1 MNKNFLL
8 GLILLFGSFL
18 LLKNFLQPQTP
29 TLTQEGIMITT
40 DRASYDRGQIVTLKI
55 TNNTAA
61 AIILPDDCPKEPFD
75 VFASE
80 NNAWIKK
87 ETTSNIN
94 CRELNL
100 DQEVAL
106 QPGASTKIGYNYWN
120 HELFGVFGKYKISI
134 PITTGSEQ
142 KIFTSN
148 EFAIEQESFLKGI
161 WLNFFY
167 RPLYNVLIAFTR
179 ILPYHSLGGAIILL
193 TLLIRII
200 LLIPSQRAMKAQK
213 KMQEI
218 QPRLE
223 EIKKKYKDD
232 QQRLTKETMALWRE
246 HRVNPFGSCLPLLVQ
261 FPVLIAVFNVIQ
273 NGINPD
279 SIYLLYEP
287 LKNFP
292 LSSIATLFLGILDL
306 QKNNL
311 YVLPVIV
318 GGLQFLQMK
327 LSMARTKS
335 KIPTK
340 EKALEKKGKDDMP
353 DIATINRSMMYFMP
367 FLIAFFTASVPSG
380 VGLYW
385 GVSTLFGLGQQIVI
399 NRQSDGEKVKVEVVQ
414 QKH

>member
-29 TLTQEGIMITT
+29 ILIQEGVAITT
-40 DRASYDRGQIVTLKI
+40 DRAGYDRGQIVSIKI
-55 TNNTAA
+55 ANNTNA
-61 AIILPDDCPKEPFD
+61 AITLPADCPKEPFD

-80 NNAWIKK
+80 NNIWVKK
-87 ETTSNIN
+87 EAISNIN
-94 CRELNL
+94 CKELNI
-100 DQEVAL
+100 DQEIIL
-106 QPGASTKIGYNYWN
+106 QPGASTKILYNYWN
-120 HELFGVFGKYKISI
+120 HQLFGAFGKYKISI
-134 PITTGSEQ
+134 PITINNEQ

-148 EFAIEQESFLKGI
+148 EFNLQEESFFKKI

-167 RPLYNVLIAFTR
+167 RPLYNVLIAFAQ

-193 TLLIRII
+193 TLLIRTI

-213 KMQEI
+213 KMQEM
-218 QPRLE
+218 QPHLE

-232 QQRLTKETMALWRE
+232 QQRLTQETMALWRE

-261 FPVLIAVFNVIQ
+261 FPVLIAVFNVVQ

-292 LSSIATLFLGILDL
+292 LSSISTLFLGILDL

-327 LSMARTKS
+327 LSMAKIKS
-335 KIPTK
+335 KTPTK
-340 EKALEKKGKDDMP
+340 EKTKDDMP

-399 NRQSDGEKVKVEVVQ
+399 NRQSDDEKVKVEVVK